1 MIRLN
6 WPVQHDGTEY
16 GKGREISLPANV
28 EEHLVLVC
36 GAAVYVD
43 PKPLAEPL
51 AEEPPAGPPEQPT
64 TKKRRR

>member
-16 GKGREISLPANV
+16 GKGREISLPADV
-28 EEHLVLVC
+28 EVHLVRVC
-36 GAAVYVD
+36 GAAIYVD
-43 PKPLAEPL
+43 PKPPAENR
-51 AEEPPAGPPEQPT
+51 AEEPPAEQPR